1 MAQSITLMGA
11 SYPDVPSILLPK
23 STSGM
28 AQFDDTTIASNAASA
43 ADIASGKLAWVNG
56 TLLTGTGSG
65 GGGGGAYAWLGDG
78 ATKLDTKTITIN
90 LASDTS
96 YDSWTASTTAT
107 AIKAASS
114 SADYTLNGDFNS
126 YDYCFVTKG
135 FVQPVY
141 VSGTPTTY
149 RTHRV
154 AQYFVTYY
162 YGYPNSSTT
171 AQVQTNTIGNVTSL
185 SSSSNFAV
193 QLYYNNGGGLVSRSA
208 TQCGPIYMSALPSF
222 STGTVS
228 SGQATITYKLP
239 AFNAKCDSSRFTT
252 TRKGQVDSA
261 NTNYS
266 VVLEV
271 YRVAHGKGLMS
282 YWGTQM
288 CNVLNA

>member
-11 SYPDVPSILLPK
+11 TYPDVPSVLLPK

-28 AQFDDTTIASNAASA
+28 AQFDDTTIASNAATA

-56 TLLTGTGSG
+56 SLLTGTGS

-78 ATKLDTKTITIN
+78 ATKLYTKTITIN

-96 YDSWTASTTAT
+96 YDSWTASTIAT

-154 AQYFVTYY
+154 AQYYVTCY
-162 YGYPNSSTT
+162 YGYPNPSTT
-171 AQVQTNTIGNVTSL
+171 AQVQTNTIGNLTSL
-185 SSSSNFAV
+185 SSSSSYAI
-193 QLYYNNGGGLVSRSA
+193 QLYYNNGGSLVSRSA
-208 TQCGPIYMSALPSF
+208 TQCGPIYMSTYPSF
-222 STGTVS
+222 SMGDVS

-239 AFNAKCDSSRFTT
+239 AFNAKCDSSRFSTA
-252 TRKGQVDSA
+252 RKDQVDSA

-266 VVLEV
+266 VVLDV

-282 YWGTQM
+282 YWGTQL
-288 CNVLNA
+288 CAALNA

>member
-11 SYPDVPSILLPK
+11 TYPDVPSVLLPK
-23 STSGM
+23 SSSGM
-28 AQFDDTTIASNAASA
+28 AQFDDTTIASNAATA

-56 TLLTGTGSG
+56 SLLTGTGS

-78 ATKLDTKTITIN
+78 ATKIDTKNITIN
-90 LASDTS
+90 LARDTS

-154 AQYFVTYY
+154 AQYYVTYY

-171 AQVQTNTIGNVTSL
+171 SQVQTDTIGNVISL

-193 QLYYNNGGGLVSRSA
+193 QVYYNSSGRLASRAA
-208 TQCGPIYMSALPSF
+208 TQCGPIYMSSYPTLSA
-222 STGTVS
+222 TTVS
-228 SGQATITYKLP
+228 NGQSTITYKLP
-239 AFNAKCDSSRFTT
+239 AFNAKCDSSRFST

-266 VVLEV
+266 LVLEV

-282 YWGTQM
+282 YWVTQM
-288 CNVLNA
+288 CNALNA